1 MSEPIESLNA
11 QARQLLQELVSKGGW
26 AYCGD
31 YGECI
36 FCGAYEGDSGASSKY
51 HRTGCIIERAK
62 ELAKKMLEEESK
74 EII

>member
-1 MSEPIESLNA
+1 VSESIESLKT
-11 QARQLLQELVSKGGW
+11 QARQLLQELVSEGGW
-26 AYCGD
+26 VYYGD

-62 ELAKKMLEEESK
+62 ELAKKMLEEESRR
-74 EII
+74 